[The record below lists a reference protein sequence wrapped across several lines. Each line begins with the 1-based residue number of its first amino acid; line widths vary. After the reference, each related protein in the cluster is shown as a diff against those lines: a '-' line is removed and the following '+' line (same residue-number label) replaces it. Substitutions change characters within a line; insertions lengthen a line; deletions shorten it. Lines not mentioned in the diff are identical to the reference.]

1 MNKKIPPNI
10 IERADLRERLRV
22 FQDRAH
28 AGAVVAEMLNPY
40 CQTDAMVLAIPAG
53 GVPVAAVIAEKLE
66 IPLEVVAVSKITLR
80 RTPRHAMV
88 PHRPLLSRAH

>member
-1 MNKKIPPNI
+1 
-10 IERADLRERLRV
+10 
-22 FQDRAH
+22 
-28 AGAVVAEMLNPY
+28 
-40 CQTDAMVLAIPAG
+40 
-53 GVPVAAVIAEKLE
+53 VIAEKLE